1 VDPPTGHVDVLRH
14 RYPRVPEVIRT
25 DARGQPLV
33 INQCGNGL
41 AEAVCAH
48 ARRAQLITGLTLLP
62 AEIARVAQ
70 RARGRRE
77 DDCLLAEVRQPPTRP
92 QHVDGEARQRYR
104 SPAGQI
110 DARYYW
116 LPTGEQTPRDGSY
129 RMAPASGAVRQIGV
143 SSQQHAAR
151 Y

>member
-1 VDPPTGHVDVLRH
+1 MRADSPSSSISVAMVLRKLCVFT
-14 RYPRVPEVIRT
+14 P
-25 DARGQPLV
+25 DAPSSS
-33 INQCGNGL
+33 
-41 AEAVCAH
+41 
-48 ARRAQLITGLTLLP
+48 RASRHCRL
-62 AEIARVAQ
+62 EIARVAQ

-129 RMAPASGAVRQIGV
+129 RMAQASGAVRQIGV